1 MTQPQRE
8 GKDEWPIQRME
19 GLASLAQAQMGG
31 PGVACSP
38 VDNVLMVE
46 VFQAAQDLCRVE

>member
-8 GKDEWPIQRME
+8 GKDERPIQRME
-19 GLASLAQAQMGG
+19 GLASLAQMGG